1 MGGIRRIGRE
11 RRHFCLVCHEN
22 RTPFNE
28 LEAMLT
34 ECACF
39 TCHGFGRTLCV
50 IVVRPKS
57 SGFRMSSTEWV
68 ALEQKVSELMELCAI
83 LSRENRALRAQQQN
97 WTTERAKL
105 IEKNELA
112 KSRVESMITRLKALE
127 QD

>member
-1 MGGIRRIGRE
+1 MPSAQE
-11 RRHFCLVCHEN
+11 
-22 RTPFNE
+22 
-28 LEAMLT
+28 
-34 ECACF
+34 
-39 TCHGFGRTLCV
+39 
-50 IVVRPKS
+50 S
-57 SGFRMSSTEWV
+57 SPEWD
-68 ALEQKVSELMELCAI
+68 ALERKVSELIELCAI